1 MELLFVSIAAG
12 FLLLIVILF
21 QLALACGAPWGS
33 IAMGGKYPGR
43 FPNHM
48 RIAALLQSLLLVL
61 IGVIIFTRAGI
72 ILSAYLDWSR
82 MAIWGVVAYSLVGS
96 ILNLITPSKWERRIW
111 APVVLALLACS
122 SVVALSA

>member
-12 FLLLIVILF
+12 ILLLIVILF

-43 FPNHM
+43 FPNYM
-48 RIAALLQSLLLVL
+48 RIAALLQSLLLVF

>member
-12 FLLLIVILF
+12 ILLLIVILF

-48 RIAALLQSLLLVL
+48 RIAALLQSLLLVF